1 MNLDEK
7 KAYVLSAL
15 EKFSARTIDKTG
27 KGANIKRIDKLSE
40 RKIEEL
46 YQQVVKLERQK
57 KTKSKKDKKE
67 EITPN
72 WVLSLQDK
80 IWEIQHT
87 LDLLVFKVSDLD
99 TKIQA
104 MSLGETKPEPKI
116 KQDYKEVL
124 GFRIVQKWVSSGGKR
139 YLKWYGVQ
147 QKEGK
152 QVWVYLGDNPDKA
165 EEKIKESLKKQREM
179 KR

>member
-27 KGANIKRIDKLSE
+27 KGSNIKRIDKVSE

-46 YQQVVKLERQK
+46 YQQVVELERQK
-57 KTKSKKDKKE
+57 KTKVKKDKSE

-72 WVLSLQDK
+72 WALSLQDK
-80 IWEIQHT
+80 IGEIQQT
-87 LDLLVFKVSDLD
+87 LDLLVLKISELD

-104 MSLGETKPEPKI
+104 MSLGEVKPKI
-116 KQDYKEVL
+116 KQEYKEVL

-165 EEKIKESLKKQREM
+165 EDKIKESLKKQKGRG
-179 KR
+179 